1 MLMKKLLS
9 ILLAV
14 LLIAAILPTAA
25 FADGPAIVLSNQGL
39 RVNGIRVDCE
49 RYNIDGSNYF
59 KLRDLAY
66 ALNGTGSQFSV
77 SWDGVNK
84 CVSLVSGEA
93 YEPIGGELDPATT
106 DKSAVGAPSGDKLI
120 INGKDYSSLS
130 AFKFEGANFYKLK
143 ELGDALGF
151 DVSYDT
157 PSRTMII
164 VTKAYSYPTEWLT
177 EEYIYNDNGAA
188 VSHEVRTYDE
198 DGRLISSV
206 YEGISGSDKE
216 THTYDEY
223 GREKTASYES
233 TYGDGEN
240 SNYFATTYS
249 YEYDM
254 WGQRSRVINQGV
266 GDVVS
271 ETVYTYDDDGNI
283 LMQETTDNSGRSGY
297 YYTYDE
303 NGNIIKSTFAYED
316 EVMYATEYVLD
327 ADGNVVL
334 TRELD
339 GEGNVSSSQES
350 KYTDGR
356 VSQSTYTSGD
366 YTSFTNYTY
375 DERGNLIRYETQ
387 DNYGTYVANTI
398 YNEKDL
404 RVQEEYSSDTM
415 SYVAVYE
422 YNELGLQ
429 TRSETTYSDGT
440 YFLSE
445 TVYDEAGNIL
455 KAVNSSEGYSTTA
468 TYTYD
473 KAAQKLTV
481 LYISETIGVG

>member
-1 MLMKKLLS
+1 MLVKKILS
-9 ILLAV
+9 ILLAA
-14 LLIAAILPTAA
+14 LLIAAILPMAA

-49 RYNIDGSNYF
+49 RYNIDGNNYF
-59 KLRDLAY
+59 QLRDLAY
-66 ALNGTGSQFSV
+66 VLNGTGSQFSV
-77 SWDGVNK
+77 GYDSAAK
-84 CVSLVSGEA
+84 SVSLTTGEGYASLGTEMQMSDFDKIDTAAPSNDKLVINGEDRSDLSA
-93 YEPIGGELDPATT
+93 YKIGGH
-106 DKSAVGAPSGDKLI
+106 
-120 INGKDYSSLS
+120 NY
-130 AFKFEGANFYKLK
+130 YKLA
-143 ELGDALGF
+143 ELGPALGF
-151 DVSYDT
+151 QVSYDT
-157 PSRTMII
+157 PSRTMIVI
-164 VTKAYSYPTEWLT
+164 TKAYSYPTKWLT

-206 YEGISGSDKE
+206 YEGIGGSDKE
-216 THTYDEY
+216 THTYDEF
-223 GREKTASYES
+223 GREATTTYES
-233 TYGDGEN
+233 TYNDGETE
-240 SNYFATTYS
+240 NYYVNTYT
-249 YEYDM
+249 YDYDM
-254 WGQRSRVINQGV
+254 WGQRSRIVCQGT
-266 GDVVS
+266 GDVVY
-271 ETVYTYDDDGNI
+271 ETVYTYDDDGNM
-283 LMQETTDNSGRSGY
+283 LMSETTDNSGRSGY

-303 NGNIIKSTFAYED
+303 NGNLIKSTFAYED

-473 KAAQKLTV
+473 EAAGKLTV
-481 LYISETIGVG
+481 LYVSETFGVG

>member
-1 MLMKKLLS
+1 MQMKKILS

-25 FADGPAIVLSNQGL
+25 FADGPAIVLSSQGL

-84 CVSLVSGEA
+84 CVSLVSGEP

-120 INGKDYSSLS
+120 INGEDYSSLS

-164 VTKAYSYPTEWLT
+164 ITKAYSYPTKWLT
-177 EEYIYNDNGAA
+177 EEYIYNNDGAA
-188 VSHEVRTYDE
+188 TAHEVNTYDK
-198 DGRLISSV
+198 DGRLLTSV
-206 YEGISGSDKE
+206 YEGIYGSDKA

-223 GREKTASYES
+223 GREKSSSYES
-233 TYGDGEN
+233 IYNDGETE
-240 SNYFATTYS
+240 NYYVNTYT

-254 WGQRSRVINQGV
+254 WGQRSRIVCQGT

-271 ETVYTYDDDGNI
+271 ETVYTYDDDGNM
-283 LMQETTDNSGRSGY
+283 LMSETTDNSGRSGY

-303 NGNIIKSTFAYED
+303 NGNLIKTTFAYED

-327 ADGNVVL
+327 ADGNIILSREINGEGEVSS
-334 TRELD
+334 TRED
-339 GEGNVSSSQES
+339 
-350 KYTDGR
+350 KYSDGR

-366 YTSFTNYTY
+366 YTSSTNYEY
-375 DERGNLIRYETQ
+375 DERGNQIRYETQ
-387 DNYGTYVANTI
+387 DNYGTYVTTTI
-398 YNEKDL
+398 YNEK
-404 RVQEEYSSDTM
+404 
-415 SYVAVYE
+415 
-422 YNELGLQ
+422 N
-429 TRSETTYSDGT
+429 
-440 YFLSE
+440 
-445 TVYDEAGNIL
+445 L
-455 KAVNSSEGYSTTA
+455 KV
-468 TYTYD
+468 
-473 KAAQKLTV
+473 
-481 LYISETIGVG
+481 